1 MSIMSV
7 SNSRAAALVN
17 PYACQNTT
25 DKSAGTTNATADLS
39 GVLSSNS
46 EGDTYQMTPIPPAST
61 TYTSTGADYDTGADD
76 AVANTLAAAAK
87 LYNNLDTD
95 GDGTVSQAE
104 FVSARPDD
112 VTEEMATQLYSS
124 LDTDSSGT
132 LSESEFAVMANNN
145 ASSGSAG
152 SISSDTLISALY
164 DNLDTDGD
172 GTISQAEFLAA
183 RPDDVS
189 EEMATQLYSSLD
201 TDSSGALSSSEVA
214 AVLNNTLASTTTVQ
228 SLPDMSAADIDR
240 VAKA

>member
-1 MSIMSV
+1 MSILSV

-17 PYACQNTT
+17 PYAYQSAT
-25 DKSAGTTNATADLS
+25 DKATSATNANADIS

-61 TYTSTGADYDTGADD
+61 TYTSSGADYDTGADD
-76 AVANTLAAAAK
+76 AVANALAAAAK

-104 FVSARPDD
+104 FVAARPDD

-132 LSESEFAVMANNN
+132 LSESEFAVMENNN
-145 ASSGSAG
+145 ASTATSGLTSA
-152 SISSDTLISALY
+152 DTLISALY
-164 DNLDTDGD
+164 DNMDTDGD

-183 RPDDVS
+183 RPDDVT

-201 TDSSGALSSSEVA
+201 TDNSSTLSASEIA
-214 AVLNNTLASTTTVQ
+214 AVLNNTLSSTATAQ
-228 SLPDMSAADIDR
+228 ALPDITTAGIDR